1 MSAYDTRAGELLAL
15 AAAEGIT
22 LPMSVAEI
30 LALEDAGH
38 IVDLSSGVVLI
49 DAAETCIEP
58 TVVAEAWAIV
68 DGSEVTAYE

>member
-1 MSAYDTRAGELLAL
+1 MSTYDKRAGELLAL

-38 IVDLSSGVVLI
+38 IVDLRSGVVLI
-49 DAAETCIEP
+49 DAAETGIEP

-68 DGSEVTAYE
+68 SDTEAAYE